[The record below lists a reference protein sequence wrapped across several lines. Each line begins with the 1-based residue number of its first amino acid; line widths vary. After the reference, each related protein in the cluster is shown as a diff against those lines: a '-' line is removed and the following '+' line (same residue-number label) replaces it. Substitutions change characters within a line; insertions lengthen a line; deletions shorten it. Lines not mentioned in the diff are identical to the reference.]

1 MAILDARSFEC
12 ISHSDEQTERLGAR
26 LAALAPAGTVIALI
40 GTLGAGKTHFA
51 RGFGTGWGAQQGL
64 RSPTF
69 TLVQEHRRAADDQR
83 LYHVDLYRAERP
95 ADVESLGLEEI
106 IDDPDAVTLIE
117 WAERAVA
124 LIPETAVRVKFDVIS
139 ASKRRLTFSSASEQT
154 WRLLLEFRK
163 RTFGV

>member
-26 LAALAPAGTVIALI
+26 LAALAPAGTVVALI
-40 GTLGAGKTHFA
+40 GALGAGKTHFA
-51 RGFGTGWGAQQGL
+51 RGFGAGWGAGQSL

-69 TLVQEHRRAADDQR
+69 TLVQEHRRAIDDQR
-83 LYHVDLYRAERP
+83 LYHADLYRAERP
-95 ADVESLGLEEI
+95 ADIDSLGLEEI
-106 IDDPDAVTLIE
+106 IDDPDAVTVVE
-117 WAERAVA
+117 WADRAA
-124 LIPETAVRVKFDVIS
+124 SLIPDTAIRVKFDVIS
-139 ASKRRLTFSSASEQT
+139 ASKRRLTFSTASDQT